1 MGKSEFKAA
10 SGSATLQQL
19 REGMKVA
26 VKLVDLYGHDYW
38 PVFEW
43 LEREIDDREGRD
55 ARLARFR

>member
-1 MGKSEFKAA
+1 MRKSDFKTAC
-10 SGSATLQQL
+10 GSVTLEQL

-26 VKLVDLYGHDYW
+26 VRLVDLYGHEYW

-43 LEREIDDREGRD
+43 LEREIDDRESRD

>member
-1 MGKSEFKAA
+1 MRKSEFKTAC
-10 SGSATLQQL
+10 GSVNLDQL

-26 VKLVDLYGHDYW
+26 VRLVDLYGHEYW

-43 LEREIDDREGRD
+43 LEREIDDRESRD